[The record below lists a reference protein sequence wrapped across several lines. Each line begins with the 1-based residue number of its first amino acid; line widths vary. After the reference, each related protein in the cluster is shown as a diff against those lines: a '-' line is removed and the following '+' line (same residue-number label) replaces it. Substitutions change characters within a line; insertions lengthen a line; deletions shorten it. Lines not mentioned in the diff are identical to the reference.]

1 MAAEMIK
8 KHLDYHNAS
17 SEDGIS
23 LVSNSPGTVSDEI
36 AFAFDID
43 GVLMKGLKAIPEG
56 IEALKYLNGDNPD
69 GIKVYVFVV
78 YPTIFF
84 SKLSWADFFLSL
96 IDPTSS

>member
-8 KHLDYHNAS
+8 KHNAS

-43 GVLMKGLKAIPEG
+43 GVLMRGGKAVPEV
-56 IEALKYLNGDNPD
+56 IEALEYLNGDNPY